1 MTNKNIQLYFFLI
14 LLLVVFVFNVAV
26 FLPFLTLFAVVAI
39 FAVVFY
45 PLFKN
50 IKKSIVKN
58 GNVAALFTIIIVAII
73 VLIPL
78 TFFTIQV
85 FLEAKDIYT
94 NIGSF
99 HNTLSVMS
107 SSINSKVGAIIPSVS
122 IDLSSYLASIFNSL
136 TSSIG
141 SIFSSLFHFVTI
153 LFLGFVAL
161 FFFLR
166 DGDKF
171 IKKLSAVSPL
181 DSAHDDKILDKLK
194 RTINSI
200 VKGSLVIAGI
210 QGILT
215 WIGFVI
221 FGVPSPALWG
231 ALTVFASLI
240 PGVGTA
246 IVVAPAIIYLF
257 YTGTLFN
264 AIGLLIWGIVIVGLV
279 DNVIRPFLVGKEV
292 NIHPFMV
299 LMSIFGGLLMFG
311 AIGFLLGPLL
321 LSFFS
326 VLVELY
332 PTITKG
338 VLDNK

>member
-1 MTNKNIQLYFFLI
+1 M
-14 LLLVVFVFNVAV
+14 
-26 FLPFLTLFAVVAI
+26 
-39 FAVVFY
+39 
-45 PLFKN
+45 
-50 IKKSIVKN
+50 KKYVPY
-58 GNVAALFTIIIVAII
+58 IIVAII

-122 IDLSSYLASIFNSL
+122 IDLSSYMASIFNSL